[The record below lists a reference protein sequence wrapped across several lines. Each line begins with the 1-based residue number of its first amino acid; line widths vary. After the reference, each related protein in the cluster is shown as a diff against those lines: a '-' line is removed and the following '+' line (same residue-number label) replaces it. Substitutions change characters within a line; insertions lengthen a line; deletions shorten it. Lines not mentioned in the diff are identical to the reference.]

1 MELTASSLMAWWGSL
16 APTPNRSKTSATGQS
31 LRDLTPNGPLQKHY
45 FGRFGEPGAPCRR
58 LLLKDCPREVVMS
71 ASVAWEH
78 ELQSWLEP
86 FLKPLHHPARRRM
99 CPLYV
104 AGLIGPGER
113 KSLQPM
119 AARVAPADYD
129 QLHHFVAVGPWDET
143 PLEAELLAQANRLV
157 GGPGAVLVIDDTA
170 LLKKGTHSV
179 GVASQYAGVV
189 GKNANCQSLVSL
201 TLAKGEVPVPIV
213 LRLFL
218 PDAWIQDPER
228 LQHAGVPEAF
238 WGERSKPEMALA
250 ELQRVMQAGV
260 SFGAVVTDAG
270 YGISAPFRQ
279 ALTALGHKWA
289 VGTVRIQKVYPGDVQ
304 MITQPPSR
312 GRSRTRQ
319 IPDQEAV
326 TAEALLTKASWRLV
340 TWRRGTKGALRAKF
354 AAVRVRVADGPAG
367 FLRGHANQHLPGDE
381 VWLVGE
387 HRSSGERKYYL
398 SNLSRDTTLKRLASL
413 IKARWVCEQAHQQ
426 LKEELGLDHFEGRSW
441 RGLHRHT
448 LMTLIAYLF
457 LQHLRLHVATGGKKK
472 NRRATAATHP
482 TRNPAPAAWSSDARH
497 APAMSGL
504 PGGL

>member
-1 MELTASSLMAWWGSL
+1 
-16 APTPNRSKTSATGQS
+16 
-31 LRDLTPNGPLQKHY
+31 
-45 FGRFGEPGAPCRR
+45 
-58 LLLKDCPREVVMS
+58 MS
-71 ASVAWEH
+71 TSVAWEH

-86 FLKPLHHPARRRM
+86 FLKPLRHPARRRM

-129 QLHHFVAVGPWDET
+129 QLHHFVAVGPWDEA

-157 GGPGAVLVIDDTA
+157 GGPDAILVIDDTA

-189 GKNANCQSLVSL
+189 GKKANCQSLVSL
-201 TLAKGEVPVPIV
+201 TLAKGEVPIPIV

-218 PDAWIQDPER
+218 PDTWIKDPER

-238 WGERSKPEMALA
+238 WTERSKPEIALA
-250 ELQRVMQAGV
+250 ELRRVMQAGV
-260 SFGAVVTDAG
+260 SFGAVLADAG

-279 ALTALGHKWA
+279 ALSALGLLWA
-289 VGTVRIQKVYPGDVQ
+289 VGIVRIQKVYAADVN
-304 MITQPPSR
+304 MIVSPPSR
-312 GRSRTRQ
+312 GRSRTRL

-326 TAEALLTKASWRLV
+326 TAEAMLAKAAWRRV
-340 TWRRGTKGALRAKF
+340 TWRRGTKGPLKAKF
-354 AAVRVRVADGPAG
+354 AAVRVRVADGPAVR
-367 FLRGHANQHLPGDE
+367 LHGHAGQHLPGDE

-398 SNLSRDTTLKRLASL
+398 SNLPPSTPLKQLASL

-441 RGLHRHT
+441 RGLHRHA
-448 LMTLIAYLF
+448 LLTLIAYLF
-457 LQHLRLHVATGGKKK
+457 LQHLRLHAATGGKKK
-472 NRRATAATHP
+472 DQRTTAATDATRHP
-482 TRNPAPAAWSSDARH
+482 AHAA
-497 APAMSGL
+497 
-504 PGGL
+504 